1 MTRQELR
8 LALDDLMCGCGSP
21 DAACATLLAVLDLH
35 PLYEHRQEIEALLPD
50 AGVRMLIL
58 SLLDRAG
65 WTEHGGNVG
74 GGWLTPLGVSVRDAL
89 RRECAERGDFDAL
102 MDNSCG
108 HGYDLDD
115 PDHDCGVTGGVI
127 QTT

>member
-50 AGVRMLIL
+50 AGVRMLVL
-58 SLLDRAG
+58 YQLDRLA
-65 WTEHGGNVG
+65 WIEHGGTVE
-74 GGWLTPLGVSVRDAL
+74 GGWLTPLGVDVRDAL
-89 RRECAERGDFDAL
+89 RREQADFDAL
-102 MDNSCG
+102 MDNFCA

-115 PDHDCGVTGGVI
+115 PAHDCGVTGDGI